1 MVRGSEPDEVGRMSD
16 NQLREFVQGV
26 LSGTLFLSVQVHQQ
40 RDIPVVFMPLALGAL
55 TEWSEE
61 KLKDVGVFYARMSAA
76 LPRSYNGNPMFTE
89 VRFLHKDDWARAS
102 KTLSREWSRWQD
114 LEV

>member
-1 MVRGSEPDEVGRMSD
+1 MSD
-16 NQLREFVQGV
+16 KQLREFVQGV
-26 LSGTLFLSVQVHQQ
+26 LSGTLFLSVQVHQP

-55 TEWSEE
+55 SAWPEE
-61 KLKDVGVFYARMSAA
+61 KLKDIGVFYARMKTA

-89 VRFLHKDDWARAS
+89 VGYLHKDDWARAS
-102 KTLSREWSRWQD
+102 ITLSREWSRWQE